1 MQESERINQMENKD
15 TEVAAD
21 PNELWSKA
29 IDAFLNGKLDEFGDI
44 NESLEI
50 IKINSLYKEERS
62 EIKEVQERVKE
73 AQEAF
78 EYTGNK
84 GEILRF

>member
-1 MQESERINQMENKD
+1 MWEN
-15 TEVAAD
+15 
-21 PNELWSKA
+21 A
-29 IDAFLNGKLDEFGDI
+29 IDAFLAGDFDKFGDI

-50 IKINSLYKEERS
+50 IKINNLYKEEKAELKS
-62 EIKEVQERVKE
+62 VKERVQD

-84 GEILRF
+84 GIDICLN